1 MVCGQFHRA
10 RKCCG
15 VAGVGGYFKKIKL
28 YMPTQK
34 IDATIA
40 ASTHCHRCHRQLAEY
55 RRKSEGGMMFHNSIR
70 ICKNKQCEKYINL
83 AGTGWHETAT
93 DWEPEKIDVKMATAM
108 LNIVPQEMKKN
119 KNENNKGN

>member
-1 MVCGQFHRA
+1 MNYLILIS
-10 RKCCG
+10 
-15 VAGVGGYFKKIKL
+15 GYFKKIKL

-55 RRKSEGGMMFHNSIR
+55 RRKSEGGMMCHNSIR
-70 ICKNKQCEKYINL
+70 ICKNKQCEEYINL

-93 DWEPEKIDVKMATAM
+93 DWEPEKPDVKMASAM
-108 LNIVPQEMKKN
+108 LGIVPGEMKRQGL
-119 KNENNKGN
+119 ENAKKFGRKW